1 MRRPPAPFRRARV
14 SSRVSLT
21 PRLTRVTVRGQDL
34 RLLETGQ
41 PASSVR
47 VLLPA
52 GEPADA
58 LEIPTWDGNRY
69 VLADGRRPVIRTLT
83 PRHFDREQGAL
94 QFDVVVHGDGAAA
107 RWASVG
113 EIGTPVALSGPA
125 RGYAP
130 DPAARHLV
138 LGGDETAYAAV
149 CSIVESVPQGVSL
162 SVFLEVGE
170 AEARPPLP
178 SGGGVEWLAYDPDRG
193 PSGALADRLGRVE
206 LPEDTRL
213 WAAGEAAAMQRLR
226 LSLFGERGLP
236 RSRAVLRGY
245 WKHGRVSEEDTTD
258 AS

>member
-1 MRRPPAPFRRARV
+1 MRRPPGPFRQARV

-21 PRLTRVTVRGQDL
+21 PRLTRVTVRGSDL
-34 RLLETGQ
+34 RLLDMSQ

-52 GEPADA
+52 GEPPDA
-58 LEIPTWDGNRY
+58 LDIPTWEGNRF

-94 QFDVVVHGDGAAA
+94 QFDVVVHGDGPAA
-107 RWASVG
+107 RWASGG

-125 RGYAP
+125 RGYDL

-138 LGGDETAYAAV
+138 LGGDEAAYAAV
-149 CSIVESVPQGVSL
+149 CSIIEAVPSGVSV
-162 SVFLEVGE
+162 SVFLETGDG
-170 AEARPPLP
+170 EARPPLP
-178 SGGGVEWLAYDPDRG
+178 AGGDVEWLVHEPDRG
-193 PSGALADRLGRVE
+193 PSGALAERLGRVE

-226 LSLFGERGLP
+226 VTLFGARGLP
-236 RSRAVLRGY
+236 RGRAVVRGY

-258 AS
+258 GG